1 MNCSEK
7 KKLEIK
13 LLGYNSG
20 NKNKKYD
27 SEKKQIYIKLIKNDE
42 NSFKQTNEI
51 DNKCDVNNENEFYTF
66 S

>member
-1 MNCSEK
+1 MILK
-7 KKLEIK
+7 
-13 LLGYNSG
+13 
-20 NKNKKYD
+20 
-27 SEKKQIYIKLIKNDE
+27 KKQIYIKLIKNDE